1 MQIPTYEIMIS
12 NVGQIRGEN
21 VSSYNCENYFF
32 VIVSE
37 IETEFQKNISLIR
50 YVIECWFKIFIQNTF
65 ESLQLD
71 SNPEPLSL

>member
-1 MQIPTYEIMIS
+1 MQIPTYKIIIS

-32 VIVSE
+32 VIVTE
-37 IETEFQKNISLIR
+37 IETEFHKNISLIK
-50 YVIECWFKIFIQNTF
+50 YVIECWFKVFIQNTF

-71 SNPEPLSL
+71 SNPQPLSL